1 MDREADQGPTL
12 LVQRKNAEARRLAA
26 RGKLRDALDVLND
39 AIYAAPGYP
48 HLYATRAIVFDR
60 LGMYPQA
67 EADHLRAVDLAAA
80 HGYSQEEVFADPEPP
95 AWPAR
100 APRRPPPLPRVAM
113 PRVSIPPL
121 PVPRVEMPRL
131 TLPPPGSR
139 AELNIILVA
148 IAGLAALVVLLFFV
162 AKALGNSDVDLNIF
176 DFESFQEL
184 EPSPG
189 ASPTAG
195 AVATV
200 TPPPATPP
208 ADALSGNP
216 YSYSSLEKAWQGKGM
231 TVAVGAV
238 SSDFSGFKVSP
249 FDVNLSREGG
259 TAALSLLVYQDRDA
273 PKEDWDLP
281 AGSRPS
287 PKEGR
292 VVPAHE
298 TIWWNSNI
306 IAVVRSTT
314 GTDISNDAL
323 DAVLNAS
330 P

>member
-80 HGYSQEEVFADPEPP
+80 HGYSEEEVFADPELPSQ
-95 AWPAR
+95 PAR
-100 APRRPPPLPRVAM
+100 TPRRPPPLPRVAI
-113 PRVSIPPL
+113 PRVKVPS
-121 PVPRVEMPRL
+121 VETPRV

-139 AELNIILVA
+139 AELNVILGA
-148 IAGLAALVVLLFFV
+148 IAGLAALVVVLFFV

-195 AVATV
+195 VVATA
-200 TPPPATPP
+200 TPPPGTPP
-208 ADALSGNP
+208 EAALSGNP

-238 SSDFSGFKVSP
+238 NSDFSGFKVSP

>member
-1 MDREADQGPTL
+1 MNTEADQGPTL

-48 HLYATRAIVFDR
+48 HLYATRAMVFER

-67 EADHLRAVDLAAA
+67 EADHVRAVDLAAA
-80 HGYSQEEVFADPEPP
+80 HGYSEEEVFADPEPP
-95 AWPAR
+95 PRAPR
-100 APRRPPPLPRVAM
+100 APRRPPPLPRVTI
-113 PRVSIPPL
+113 PRVNMPS
-121 PVPRVEMPRL
+121 VEMPRL

-139 AELNIILVA
+139 AELNVILAA
-148 IAGLAALVVLLFFV
+148 IAGLAALVIVLFFV
-162 AKALGNSDVDLNIF
+162 AKAFGNSNVDLNIF
-176 DFESFQEL
+176 DFESFQEPS
-184 EPSPG
+184 PSPG

-208 ADALSGNP
+208 AEALSGNP
-216 YSYSSLEKAWQGKGM
+216 YSYTSLEKAWQGKGM

-249 FDVNLSREGG
+249 FDVNLSRSGG
-259 TAALSLLVYQDRDA
+259 TAALSVLVYPDHDA

-287 PKEGR
+287 PREGR
-292 VVPAHE
+292 VLPAHE

-306 IAVVRSTT
+306 IAVVRNTS